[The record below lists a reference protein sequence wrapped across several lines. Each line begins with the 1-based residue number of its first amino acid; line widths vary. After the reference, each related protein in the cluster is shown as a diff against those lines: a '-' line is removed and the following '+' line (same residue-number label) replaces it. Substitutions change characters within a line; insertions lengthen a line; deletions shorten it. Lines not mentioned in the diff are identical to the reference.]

1 MKTLPLDQTDISSI
15 DHRILAAIKKFADPQ
30 SSLIYSSAHPDAD
43 LTTVSTSFNFVS
55 KVNLEEK
62 KSMSI
67 NDTKKHIIFI
77 LELVNKYGYN
87 GQLHKVITSDGYI
100 LELHRLRGR
109 TNSSEVQKP
118 VAFVMHGLLCSSACW
133 VVSGPENS
141 LAYILS
147 DAGYDVWLGNARGS
161 LYSRK
166 HVSLSTLDKEYWD
179 FSWHEIATRDLP
191 ATIDYILKTTG
202 QEKLFYLGHSQGTT
216 TFFVMASEMPEYQNK
231 IQAMFAMAPVAYCG
245 RITSAV
251 IQLLARFMD
260 SIDMVMKLFGLYE
273 FLPSDEGMKEFQ
285 KLVCAEDVIT
295 QPFCSNLLFLIAGYN
310 KEQFNKTL
318 LPIVLGHIPA
328 GASTKQ
334 IMHYTQLVKSG
345 QFRQY
350 DYGWLH
356 NKRKYGSFSPPIYD
370 LKKIQQ
376 VPISLHYSSN
386 DWLANI
392 KDVNKLYTEL
402 GNPYGKFRVPHDK
415 FNHLDYMWAN
425 DVKSLL
431 YDKILS
437 LMTHFRK

>member
-1 MKTLPLDQTDISSI
+1 
-15 DHRILAAIKKFADPQ
+15 
-30 SSLIYSSAHPDAD
+30 
-43 LTTVSTSFNFVS
+43 
-55 KVNLEEK
+55 
-62 KSMSI
+62 
-67 NDTKKHIIFI
+67 
-77 LELVNKYGYN
+77 
-87 GQLHKVITSDGYI
+87 
-100 LELHRLRGR
+100 
-109 TNSSEVQKP
+109 
-118 VAFVMHGLLCSSACW
+118 MHGLLCSSACW

-260 SIDMVMKLFGLYE
+260 SID
-273 FLPSDEGMKEFQ
+273 
-285 KLVCAEDVIT
+285 
-295 QPFCSNLLFLIAGYN
+295 
-310 KEQFNKTL
+310 TL

>member
-1 MKTLPLDQTDISSI
+1 
-15 DHRILAAIKKFADPQ
+15 
-30 SSLIYSSAHPDAD
+30 
-43 LTTVSTSFNFVS
+43 
-55 KVNLEEK
+55 
-62 KSMSI
+62 
-67 NDTKKHIIFI
+67 
-77 LELVNKYGYN
+77 
-87 GQLHKVITSDGYI
+87 
-100 LELHRLRGR
+100 
-109 TNSSEVQKP
+109 
-118 VAFVMHGLLCSSACW
+118 
-133 VVSGPENS
+133 
-141 LAYILS
+141 
-147 DAGYDVWLGNARGS
+147 
-161 LYSRK
+161 
-166 HVSLSTLDKEYWD
+166 
-179 FSWHEIATRDLP
+179 
-191 ATIDYILKTTG
+191 
-202 QEKLFYLGHSQGTT
+202 
-216 TFFVMASEMPEYQNK
+216 
-231 IQAMFAMAPVAYCG
+231 
-245 RITSAV
+245 
-251 IQLLARFMD
+251 
-260 SIDMVMKLFGLYE
+260 MKLFGLYE